1 MAVTTFEGIGKVGGR
16 SFARRLLDR
25 YMDAQ
30 MKKARLRVNAYLQTM
45 DDSALDRLGYTP
57 AEIGDIRASDSTAGV
72 II

>member
-1 MAVTTFEGIGKVGGR
+1 
-16 SFARRLLDR
+16 
-25 YMDAQ
+25 MDAQ

-57 AEIGDIRASDSTAGV
+57 AEIRDIRASDSTAGV